1 MNYKELSVK
10 LKAKY
15 SAGFNAD
22 DEKSV
27 FFVTPEIWLDVAT
40 YIKENPDF
48 AFDYLMC
55 ITSYDKG
62 DSKSFGV
69 AYNLYSLKNRHYIE
83 CRVEI
88 DSDTVKVPSVTS
100 LWKAADWHEREAYD
114 MMGIEFEGHPDLKRI
129 LLPHDWEGHPLRKDY
144 KEAEY
149 YHGLPIPKDKTYW
162 E

>member
-1 MNYKELSVK
+1 MVYKELSDK
-10 LKAKY
+10 LISKFSDKITP
-15 SAGFNAD
+15 D
-22 DEKSV
+22 DEKSI
-27 FFVTPEIWLDVAT
+27 FFVESEVWLDVAT
-40 YIKENPDF
+40 YLKEDASL

-55 ITSYDKG
+55 ISSYDKG

-69 AYNLYSLKNRHYIE
+69 SYNLYSVSHKHYIE
-83 CRVEI
+83 CRVEVSSEDI
-88 DSDTVKVPSVTS
+88 KVPSVVG

-114 MMGIEFEGHPDLKRI
+114 MMGIEFDGHPDLKRI